1 MTVLGTWKS
10 IDELEDSIT
19 LQELHRLYLAAHR
32 KEYNDK
38 IFLAALQGV
47 KMEPYDDPDYSE
59 NTKFED
65 VKRRAEERRAELF
78 GGKSSNDL
86 EIEDMGFAIEEY

>member
-1 MTVLGTWKS
+1 
-10 IDELEDSIT
+10 
-19 LQELHRLYLAAHR
+19 
-32 KEYNDK
+32 
-38 IFLAALQGV
+38 
-47 KMEPYDDPDYSE
+47 MEPYDDPDYSE